1 MLRRAGW
8 RRLSGSC
15 CGLPQL
21 ISATIGP
28 PHHSVAD
35 RCACGATHSGAPTA
49 CRPSSSLLA
58 ASLACACDRATGA
71 ALRTSLR
78 RSSGV
83 AGLPANLRAV
93 GNLLNFE
100 PPSSMSHNALAYAA
114 CPMCGR
120 VVHMSQMLHHILST
134 HKEQDAAYWTRLC
147 NARLALYE
155 RITGAPLEGAD
166 TICGAPSTA
175 DAAGVADASDAE
187 KALTAELSLST
198 TLSADDALRPFLPT
212 VSEAG
217 TYTCNWC
224 TLRSAAFSSRDAF
237 LLHVAKDHPKLD
249 FDIVESLVPQ
259 PPAISPR
266 AARSSGAGT
275 PSPVVTGADA
285 DAAMSDSWTTPRGV
299 AKSVGAAS
307 HSLKAE
313 GRHYIAYPVCRMP
326 GVRTVEETNVLTL
339 EPDVRQVGVTVGREG
354 AKVFDPAPIS
364 SRSQLSPAAVF
375 ASSTASAMASAS
387 DLSFA
392 EGCFPC
398 ELCSRIF
405 VSELNL
411 LQHLESKHAN
421 PNADVFASARGAD
434 ANSDAGTEC
443 SAPPDSAAAPSR
455 GASVSAVGIF
465 ATCDHCVSKKKVFR
479 SSSALFSHIR
489 FRHPAE
495 DAAYE
500 TERMIEEQKHSRLFK
515 CPKCSYRH
523 PDDAELEAHLRDVHG
538 VVGRASGSHILQ
550 GHSVARAAQALDSTA
565 PKAAQPSLFSALPPL
580 TMRARFWCNACE
592 RGFSNASALY
602 AHTESKHDIVARLY
616 PCPACKRE
624 FRDIPSLELHIETL
638 HKNFS
643 LRDMGLQSSVECPD
657 CQRHFLD
664 HESLHEHAV
673 RHHGKSAIA
682 PVRSFLTPASTS
694 TAGDG
699 AHAAPAQVPGTSAN
713 ASGSMTLPPAA
724 SATPAPRKVT
734 RRKKAPSRDAAA
746 S

>member
-8 RRLSGSC
+8 SRLSGSC

-35 RCACGATHSGAPTA
+35 RCACGATPSGAPTA
-49 CRPSSSLLA
+49 CRPSSSSCVSSSLLA

-78 RSSGV
+78 RASGV
-83 AGLPANLRAV
+83 AGLPANPRAV
-93 GNLLNFE
+93 GKPLNFE

-114 CPMCGR
+114 CPMCAR
-120 VVHMSQMLHHILST
+120 VVHMGQMLHHILST

-166 TICGAPSTA
+166 TIRGAPSTA

-187 KALTAELSLST
+187 KALAAELSLST
-198 TLSADDALRPFLPT
+198 TLSADDTLRPFLPT

-224 TLRSAAFSSRDAF
+224 TLRSSAFSSRDAF

-266 AARSSGAGT
+266 AARNSGADT

-285 DAAMSDSWTTPRGV
+285 DAAMSDSWTKPRGV

-313 GRHYIAYPVCRMP
+313 GWHDIAYPVCRMP

-339 EPDVRQVGVTVGREG
+339 APEVRQVGVTVGREG

-364 SRSQLSPAAVF
+364 TQSQRSRVAVF

-398 ELCSRIF
+398 ELCFRIF

-421 PNADVFASARGAD
+421 PNAEAFASARDAD
-434 ANSDAGTEC
+434 PSSD
-443 SAPPDSAAAPSR
+443 AAAPSP
-455 GASVSAVGIF
+455 GASVSASSSAVGIF
-465 ATCDHCVSKKKVFR
+465 VTCDHCVGKKKVFR

-500 TERMIEEQKHSRLFK
+500 TERMIEEQKHSRLFE

-523 PDDAELEAHLRDVHG
+523 PDDAALEAHLRDVHG
-538 VVGRASGSHILQ
+538 VVGRASGSYILQ
-550 GHSVARAAQALDSTA
+550 GHSVTRAAQALDSTA

-682 PVRSFLTPASTS
+682 PVRSFLTPASAS

-734 RRKKAPSRDAAA
+734 RRKKAPSRDTAA